1 MEPKPNCVWYETD
14 AKEIQ
19 GKNPNPKK
27 EIQSKENILLGI
39 KQLPEVYLYWS

>member
-14 AKEIQ
+14 TKEIQ
-19 GKNPNPKK
+19 AYFDK
-27 EIQSKENILLGI
+27 NILVSI

>member
-19 GKNPNPKK
+19 TYFDK
-27 EIQSKENILLGI
+27 NILLGI
-39 KQLPEVYLYWS
+39 KQLPEVYSYWS